1 MKKINLGFFRKKK
14 PLPKAKRQ
22 PAVPA
27 TTNGADPTKA
37 MNQRPAAS
45 QRTSPKKGRPRHKK
59 GYGLL
64 GIPHILVTL
73 VWLAII
79 GLAGVSL
86 GRLVWLCAADVLAF
100 GKPDREVVVTIREE
114 DTMDTIAEK
123 LKDAGLIEYPE
134 LFKFYAKLTDAREDI
149 SAGEFTL
156 NNIYDYHALVN
167 SMNTYSFARTI
178 VEVTIPEGYSCAQLF
193 QLLEEKEVCTV
204 AELEEY
210 AANGEL
216 DDYWFLE
223 GVERGSA
230 YCLEGYLFPDTY
242 SFYTDDEPRRVLE
255 KFLDDFDYR
264 FKDSM
269 VEDLVTLN
277 ERLSTMMASN
287 GYDEDY
293 ISSHQ
298 LTMHKLVTVAS
309 MVERETSNTS
319 ESYTIASV
327 IYNRLTNLA
336 VYPYLNIDAS
346 IIYALGEYRE
356 LTAEDLQID
365 SPYNTYTHM
374 GLTPGPI
381 ANPGLSSLQ
390 AALNPD
396 DTSYYYYVL
405 DPSIG
410 EHHFSKTLEEHE
422 RFLASLEG

>member
-1 MKKINLGFFRKKK
+1 MKKLDLNLFRRKK
-14 PLPKAKRQ
+14 PLPRRAQEELPAEQPEAPAPRPTARRAAPVKKR
-22 PAVPA
+22 
-27 TTNGADPTKA
+27 
-37 MNQRPAAS
+37 RPA
-45 QRTSPKKGRPRHKK
+45 RKK

-79 GLAGVSL
+79 GVAGVSL
-86 GRLVWLCAADVLAF
+86 GRLMWLCAADVLAF
-100 GKPDREVVVTIREE
+100 GKPDREVVVTIRED
-114 DTMDTIAEK
+114 DTIDTIARK
-123 LKDAGLIEYPE
+123 LKDAELIEYPK
-134 LFKFYAKLTDAREDI
+134 LFLAYAKLSDAREDI

-167 SMNTYSFARTI
+167 SMNTYSSARSI
-178 VEVTIPEGYSCAQLF
+178 VEVTIPEGYSCMQTF
-193 QLLEEKEVCTV
+193 ELLEEKGVCS
-204 AELEEY
+204 AAKLAEY

-216 DDYWFLE
+216 DDYWFLD
-223 GVERGSA
+223 GVVRGTNT
-230 YCLEGYLFPDTY
+230 CLEGYLFPDTY
-242 SFYTDDEPRRVLE
+242 SFYMDDEPRRVLE
-255 KFLDDFDYR
+255 KMLDDFDYR

-269 VEDLVTLN
+269 VEDLTTLN
-277 ERLSTMMASN
+277 ERLSAMMAKN
-287 GYDEDY
+287 GYDETY
-293 ISSHQ
+293 IAEHQ
-298 LTMHKLVTVAS
+298 MDMHKLVTVAS
-309 MVERETSNTS
+309 LVERETSGTS

-336 VYPYLNIDAS
+336 AYPYLNIDAAIS
-346 IIYALGEYRE
+346 YALGEFRE

-396 DTSYYYYVL
+396 DTDYIYYAL
-405 DPSIG
+405 DPSTG
-410 EHHFSKTLEEHE
+410 EHHFSRTLEEQE